1 MSRDRLADAVV
12 RLDAVRVADSS
23 GAVGSQRARCSRAV
37 VEALRA
43 PLGAPVRVTLR
54 ESDGEDISY
63 LCAIEPWDER
73 RGMVVEI
80 DAFARE
86 GTAAESSN
94 RRDDALDGPRVG
106 TIETLDAKPIACDRV
121 RLIGVDACENDRSAV
136 EKALRERLV
145 RVGATVSL
153 GRRDDGA
160 GRSRP
165 VSFVVDRVEPRV
177 RGNENVTWR
186 VTPSTVIEHETRAE
200 EGDAARAAR
209 ERARP
214 AESRVAASE
223 EAIQALRQAIV
234 WPMRYGREAKALG
247 VSFPR
252 GLLLHGPP
260 GTGKTEAVRAVADEA
275 GVETLAVS
283 SGDIVGAYAG
293 ESEKRLRK
301 VFERG
306 GRNVKRGKP
315 CVIVID
321 ELDVLCPTRQGG
333 TAHENRIVAQLLT
346 LMDGA
351 GESNDVAVPVVATT
365 SRPNAIDPALRRPGR
380 FDREVEM
387 SLPNAGQR
395 ADILK
400 LHAATLPL
408 DDDVDFA
415 AVSENS
421 KGYSGADIA
430 ALCREAAMCAI
441 KRRTSDGG
449 DGGGGGDQEM
459 KVSAADFQT
468 ARSRIRASVVRGL
481 AVELPPV
488 AWDDIGGL
496 DDVKKRLRQA
506 VEWPLHHAD
515 AFRRLGLRPP
525 KGILLHGPPG
535 CAKTTLAR
543 AAATASG
550 ATIIT
555 LTAADVF
562 SKYLGEGEKIL
573 RSTFSKARK
582 SAPAVLLL
590 DEIDGMCGSRGDGA
604 SEGAHD
610 VATRLLSVFLT
621 EMDGLESTPTAGGGV
636 LVVATTNR
644 PKSLDPALTRPGRLD
659 LVLEIPPLDHAG
671 RLAALRVHTRDV
683 HLHDD
688 VDLDDLAR
696 RAVGYTGAELRRV
709 VDEAAFAALRRDVT
723 ADRVRLEH
731 FTIDPKYP

>member
-1 MSRDRLADAVV
+1 
-12 RLDAVRVADSS
+12 
-23 GAVGSQRARCSRAV
+23 
-37 VEALRA
+37 
-43 PLGAPVRVTLR
+43 
-54 ESDGEDISY
+54 
-63 LCAIEPWDER
+63 
-73 RGMVVEI
+73 
-80 DAFARE
+80 
-86 GTAAESSN
+86 
-94 RRDDALDGPRVG
+94 
-106 TIETLDAKPIACDRV
+106 
-121 RLIGVDACENDRSAV
+121 
-136 EKALRERLV
+136 
-145 RVGATVSL
+145 
-153 GRRDDGA
+153 
-160 GRSRP
+160 
-165 VSFVVDRVEPRV
+165 
-177 RGNENVTWR
+177 
-186 VTPSTVIEHETRAE
+186 
-200 EGDAARAAR
+200 
-209 ERARP
+209 
-214 AESRVAASE
+214 
-223 EAIQALRQAIV
+223 
-234 WPMRYGREAKALG
+234 
-247 VSFPR
+247 
-252 GLLLHGPP
+252 
-260 GTGKTEAVRAVADEA
+260 
-275 GVETLAVS
+275 
-283 SGDIVGAYAG
+283 
-293 ESEKRLRK
+293 
-301 VFERG
+301 
-306 GRNVKRGKP
+306 
-315 CVIVID
+315 
-321 ELDVLCPTRQGG
+321 
-333 TAHENRIVAQLLT
+333 
-346 LMDGA
+346 
-351 GESNDVAVPVVATT
+351 
-365 SRPNAIDPALRRPGR
+365 
-380 FDREVEM
+380 M

-449 DGGGGGDQEM
+449 DGGGGGDREM

-696 RAVGYTGAELRRV
+696 RAGGYTGAELRRV

>member
-1 MSRDRLADAVV
+1 MSRDDIAAGVV
-12 RLDAVRVADSS
+12 KLDAVRVADAS

-54 ESDGEDISY
+54 ESDGEDVSY
-63 LCAIEPWDER
+63 VCALEPWDER
-73 RGMVVEI
+73 GGMVVEI
-80 DAFARE
+80 DAFVRE

-94 RRDDALDGPRVG
+94 RHDDALDAPRIG
-106 TIETLDAKPIACDRV
+106 TIETLDVKPIACERV
-121 RLIGVDACENDRSAV
+121 RLVGVDACENDRSAV

-153 GRRDDGA
+153 GRRVDAA
-160 GRSRP
+160 GRMRP
-165 VSFVVDRVEPRV
+165 VSFVVDRVEPR
-177 RGNENVTWR
+177 GNGNVTWR

-200 EGDAARAAR
+200 EGDAAR

-234 WPMRYGREAKALG
+234 WPLRYAREAKALG

-275 GVETLAVS
+275 GVETLSVS

-301 VFERG
+301 VFERA
-306 GRNVKRGKP
+306 RRDVKRGKP
-315 CVIVID
+315 CVIMID
-321 ELDVLCPTRQGG
+321 ELDVLCPTRQGS

-351 GESNDVAVPVVATT
+351 GDSNDVAVPVVATT

-395 ADILK
+395 VDILK

-415 AVSENS
+415 AVSQDS

-441 KRRTSDGG
+441 KRRTSDVVIGG
-449 DGGGGGDQEM
+449 ADQEM
-459 KVSAADFQT
+459 KISAADFQA

-481 AVELPPV
+481 AIELPPIT
-488 AWDDIGGL
+488 WDDIGGL

-550 ATIIT
+550 ATVIT

-562 SKYLGEGEKIL
+562 SKYLGDGEKIL

-621 EMDGLESTPTAGGGV
+621 EMDGLDSTPTASGGV

-644 PKSLDPALTRPGRLD
+644 PQSLDPALTRPGRLD

-683 HLHDD
+683 RLHDD
-688 VDLDDLAR
+688 VNLDDLAR
-696 RAVGYTGAELRRV
+696 RAVGYTGAELRHV
-709 VDEAAFAALRRDVT
+709 VKEAAFTALRRDVT

-731 FTIDPKYP
+731 FTIDPKHRP

>member
-1 MSRDRLADAVV
+1 MSRDGIAGGVV
-12 RLDAVRVADSS
+12 KLDAVRVADAS

-54 ESDGEDISY
+54 ESDGEDVSY
-63 LCAIEPWDER
+63 VCALEPWDER
-73 RGMVVEI
+73 GGMVVEI
-80 DAFARE
+80 DAFVRE

-94 RRDDALDGPRVG
+94 RHDDALDAPRVG
-106 TIETLDAKPIACDRV
+106 TIETLDAKPIACERV
-121 RLIGVDACENDRSAV
+121 RLVGVDACENDRSAV

-153 GRRDDGA
+153 GRRVDAA
-160 GRSRP
+160 GRMRP
-165 VSFVVDRVEPRV
+165 VSFVVDRVEPR
-177 RGNENVTWR
+177 GNGNVTWR

-200 EGDAARAAR
+200 EGDAAR

-234 WPMRYGREAKALG
+234 WPLRYAREAKALG

-275 GVETLAVS
+275 GVETLSVS

-301 VFERG
+301 VFERA
-306 GRNVKRGKP
+306 RRDVKRGKP
-315 CVIVID
+315 CVIMID
-321 ELDVLCPTRQGG
+321 ELDVLCPTRQGS

-351 GESNDVAVPVVATT
+351 GDSNDVAVPVVATT

-395 ADILK
+395 VDILK

-415 AVSENS
+415 AVSQDS

-441 KRRTSDGG
+441 KRRTSDVVIGG
-449 DGGGGGDQEM
+449 ADQEM
-459 KVSAADFQT
+459 KISAADFQA

-481 AVELPPV
+481 AVELPPIT
-488 AWDDIGGL
+488 WDDIGGL

-550 ATIIT
+550 ATVIT

-562 SKYLGEGEKIL
+562 SKYLGDGEKIL

-621 EMDGLESTPTAGGGV
+621 EMDGLDSTPTASGGV

-644 PKSLDPALTRPGRLD
+644 PQSLDPALTRPGRLD

-683 HLHDD
+683 RLHDD
-688 VDLDDLAR
+688 VNLDDLAR
-696 RAVGYTGAELRRV
+696 RAVGYTGAELRHV
-709 VDEAAFAALRRDVT
+709 VKEAAFTALRRDVT

-731 FTIDPKYP
+731 FTIDPKHRP